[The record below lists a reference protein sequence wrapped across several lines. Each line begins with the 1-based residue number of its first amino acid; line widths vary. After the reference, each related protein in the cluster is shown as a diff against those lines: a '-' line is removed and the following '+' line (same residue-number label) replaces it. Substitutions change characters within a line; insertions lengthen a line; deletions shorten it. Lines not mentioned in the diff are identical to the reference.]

1 MKIALKIIIS
11 IAVLVCWQVFTGDL
25 WLACILGA
33 FVFIVLVANPKKEQ
47 SFEEGDEYKAMVKE
61 KNERKLFLEEERLL
75 EKHQAAEKQQQ
86 SKIKNQK
93 D

>member
-11 IAVLVCWQVFTGDL
+11 LAVLVCWQIFTGDL
-25 WLACILGA
+25 WLACIFGA
-33 FVFIVLVANPKKEQ
+33 FVCAILFISPKKEQ

-75 EKHQAAEKQQQ
+75 EKQQAAEKQQQ
-86 SKIKNQK
+86 NKIKNK
-93 D
+93 E

>member
-1 MKIALKIIIS
+1 MKIALKIAIS
-11 IAVLVCWQVFTGDL
+11 VAVLLCWQIFTGDL

-33 FVFIVLVANPKKEQ
+33 FVFLVLVANPKKDK

-75 EKHQAAEKQQQ
+75 EKQQAAEKQQQ
-86 SKIKNQK
+86 NKIKNK
-93 D
+93 E

>member
-1 MKIALKIIIS
+1 MKTALKIIIS
-11 IAVLVCWQVFTGDL
+11 LAVLLCWQIFTGDL

-33 FVFIVLVANPKKEQ
+33 FVCAVLFISPKKQQ

-75 EKHQAAEKQQQ
+75 EKQQAAEKQQQ
-86 SKIKNQK
+86 NKIKNK
-93 D
+93 E

>member
-1 MKIALKIIIS
+1 MKIALKIAIS
-11 IAVLVCWQVFTGDL
+11 IAVLLCWQIFTGDL

-33 FVFIVLVANPKKEQ
+33 FVCAILFINPKRER

-61 KNERKLFLEEERLL
+61 KNERKLFLEEERIL
-75 EKHQAAEKQQQ
+75 EKQQAAEKQQQ
-86 SKIKNQK
+86 NKIKNQK

>member
-1 MKIALKIIIS
+1 MKTALKIAIS
-11 IAVLVCWQVFTGDL
+11 VAVLLCWQIFTGDL

-33 FVFIVLVANPKKEQ
+33 FVFAILFISPKKRQ
-47 SFEEGDEYKAMVKE
+47 SYEEGDEYKAMVKE
-61 KNERKLFLEEERLL
+61 KNERKLFLEEERIL
-75 EKHQAAEKQQQ
+75 EKQQAAEKQQQ